1 MILKSSE
8 INKIKLE
15 TNKIALFYGKNEGLK
30 NNATK
35 NLIDKEVGYE
45 ITNYEEKEI
54 LDKSDIFFENI
65 TSKSLFEIKKILIIK
80 RVSEKILKILEQ
92 INFEKL
98 SDIFI
103 VLNSDNL
110 EKKSKLR
117 NFFEK
122 NKEYICI
129 AFYPDNDLTLTK
141 LAFNFLKKNIAI
153 SSSNISLIVN
163 KCTGNRESLFNQ
175 LNKIENFA
183 KNNKKL
189 NTENILKLINLSED
203 YDVSELINNC
213 LAKNKKK
220 IIHILNENNFK
231 NEDTTFI
238 ARNLLNKSK
247 KILKLSEEFEKN
259 KNIELTISSAK
270 PPIFGK
276 KKKLQNNRFTNGSQ
290 KKSKN

>member
-65 TSKSLFEIKKILIIK
+65 TSKSLFEDKKILIIK

-129 AFYPDNDLTLTK
+129 AFIQIMT
-141 LAFNFLKKNIAI
+141 
-153 SSSNISLIVN
+153 
-163 KCTGNRESLFNQ
+163 
-175 LNKIENFA
+175 
-183 KNNKKL
+183 
-189 NTENILKLINLSED
+189 
-203 YDVSELINNC
+203 
-213 LAKNKKK
+213 
-220 IIHILNENNFK
+220 
-231 NEDTTFI
+231 
-238 ARNLLNKSK
+238 
-247 KILKLSEEFEKN
+247 
-259 KNIELTISSAK
+259 
-270 PPIFGK
+270 
-276 KKKLQNNRFTNGSQ
+276 
-290 KKSKN
+290 